1 MIMQISYLSSEK
13 TKKNIF
19 LGFGKYFCFLKR
31 KFCVCNNTKTRK
43 HWIKLIIFIRFCK
56 HCLLSPVQTGTF
68 FLESLTSFP
77 CSCAVCTAKIV
88 HFSLPR
94 NLVTK
99 LVKPAFGQGK
109 FVRVFSI
116 DGRQRKLD
124 STTHEKVN
132 LSRKTF
138 SPEGALVCQ
147 LGSTVSIWCT
157 NFLLQYSLRVQLK
170 ISPEKFSVVVYNL
183 HHMVHC
189 RFIKICLTRSV
200 YDLCII

>member
-1 MIMQISYLSSEK
+1 LCLQQYENKETLEK
-13 TKKNIF
+13 THNLHTFLQTLSLKPCTDGHFF
-19 LGFGKYFCFLKR
+19 LGILD
-31 KFCVCNNTKTRK
+31 KFS
-43 HWIKLIIFIRFCK
+43 
-56 HCLLSPVQTGTF
+56 LL
-68 FLESLTSFP
+68 
-77 CSCAVCTAKIV
+77 VCTAKIV

-99 LVKPAFGQGK
+99 LGKPAFGQGK

-124 STTHEKVN
+124 STTHERVN